1 MKRIDIFRE
10 FLKTIFGS
18 TTVKATGGKIYKSGN
33 LFSTCD
39 FGDKA
44 HEEYLNLLKIAY
56 LNKNPQMQR
65 PNYPPEAFPRTE
77 SIQRFFAYLKAYNDR
92 LTLPDVND
100 TYANTFACKAAITIL
115 EAIFWNSDSTDIFH
129 IRNEDISGNIRK
141 SLDDIKDALVA
152 RDIKAALN
160 AIDATN
166 SKNYFYDTDY
176 SNDNSQYNYS
186 LDLIA
191 GVAELQ
197 QQFHI

>member
-65 PNYPPEAFPRTE
+65 PKYPPEAFPRTE
-77 SIQRFFAYLKAYNDR
+77 SLQRFFVYLKAYNGS
-92 LTLPDVND
+92 LSLPDVND
-100 TYANTFACKAAITIL
+100 TYASTFAFKAAITIL
-115 EAIFWNSDSTDIFH
+115 EAIFWKSDSTNKFLIG
-129 IRNEDISGNIRK
+129 NEDISENFRK
-141 SLDDIKDALVA
+141 ALGYIKEALVA
-152 RDIKAALN
+152 RDIKAVFN
-160 AIDATN
+160 AVDRDN

-176 SNDNSQYNYS
+176 SNDNSQ
-186 LDLIA
+186 
-191 GVAELQ
+191 
-197 QQFHI
+197 